1 VDGNVTV
8 AFNPGQEAQAGGEP
22 SVGLV
27 YSGPVA
33 TPSVGTDVAAMS
45 GYLSL
50 RAFEKERR
58 RVETLQANIL
68 EKQRLRR
75 EAALYVTRAAER
87 QAAREKAEA
96 EEKARL
102 AEQAR
107 KKAEQEKA
115 QQLQFDMQ
123 NTMPVSPEEGVI
135 RQELAPPPSTATP

>member
-1 VDGNVTV
+1 
-8 AFNPGQEAQAGGEP
+8 
-22 SVGLV
+22 
-27 YSGPVA
+27 
-33 TPSVGTDVAAMS
+33 
-45 GYLSL
+45 
-50 RAFEKERR
+50 
-58 RVETLQANIL
+58 
-68 EKQRLRR
+68 
-75 EAALYVTRAAER
+75 VTRAAER

-135 RQELAPPPSTATP
+135 RQELAPPPATATP